1 MKRYACSEPCDG
13 CDTPGACAFLRDF
26 DARREEELRS
36 TQMLG
41 GVLLWVL
48 VVCIAGA
55 VWALASFFQEIR

>member
-1 MKRYACSEPCDG
+1 MGCEHECSDCPNPH
-13 CDTPGACAFLRDF
+13 TCAFLRDF

-36 TQMLG
+36 TEMLG